1 MGRFWGQKVKNETHD
16 CSKELKLIFFKSC
29 FPLKNDCEDG
39 SDEKENAVSSHK
51 EEIKCSDGKPYR

>member
-1 MGRFWGQKVKNETHD
+1 MKNETHD